1 VAVIAITK
9 PNLKIEIIVENVF
22 SATDSCARFIPMAGG
37 IEGCW
42 IQDLRSIVGVV
53 IARQGE
59 ESGDARE

>member
-1 VAVIAITK
+1 
-9 PNLKIEIIVENVF
+9 
-22 SATDSCARFIPMAGG
+22 MAGG

-53 IARQGE
+53 IARHGE